1 MLQILAPKTM
11 TSTCSMSS
19 QRPSTTSPILG
30 DLSREV
36 KNMYEAGVPNLPVNC
51 ALNIH
56 YSTVL
61 MYHTTEYISSSI
73 EIEINNNKTTAPF
86 EFEEYHSG
94 SNGQI
99 AATTTLKAT
108 NMHQQ
113 TIVKATASVALHG
126 KYIAENLLGS
136 QSGEGAVVQTTLFG
150 RTFVSSGHR
159 HGMASATR
167 ATIGEDVSDVKPP
180 TALKSHKANVEISPA
195 PAAKDEVSY
204 TYTLIYILIYIK
216 VHTLLNK

>member
-1 MLQILAPKTM
+1 MEFIKLGFSFNRLKEKMLQILAPKTM
-11 TSTCSMSS
+11 TSSMSS

-61 MYHTTEYISSSI
+61 MYPNTTKYLSSSI

-126 KYIAENLLGS
+126 KYIAENLLAS
-136 QSGEGAVVQTTLFG
+136 QSGEGAVV
-150 RTFVSSGHR
+150 
-159 HGMASATR
+159 
-167 ATIGEDVSDVKPP
+167 IGEVVNDAKPP

-204 TYTLIYILIYIK
+204 TYTLTLIYIYIIIYI
-216 VHTLLNK
+216 

>member
-11 TSTCSMSS
+11 TSTCSMST

-61 MYHTTEYISSSI
+61 MYPNTTKYLSSSI

-150 RTFVSSGHR
+150 RTLVSSGHR
-159 HGMASATR
+159 HGTASATR
-167 ATIGEDVSDVKPP
+167 AAGEDVSDAKPP

-204 TYTLIYILIYIK
+204 TYTLIYIYKGAHTSKYIG
-216 VHTLLNK
+216 

>member
-11 TSTCSMSS
+11 TSTCSMST

-61 MYHTTEYISSSI
+61 MYPNTTKYLSSSI

-126 KYIAENLLGS
+126 KYIAENLLAS

-150 RTFVSSGHR
+150 RTLVSSGHR
-159 HGMASATR
+159 HGTASATR
-167 ATIGEDVSDVKPP
+167 AAGEDVSDAKPP

-204 TYTLIYILIYIK
+204 TYTLIYIYK
-216 VHTLLNK
+216 GAHTFK

>member
-1 MLQILAPKTM
+1 MEFINRLKEKMLQILAPKTM
-11 TSTCSMSS
+11 TSSMSS

-61 MYHTTEYISSSI
+61 MYPNTTKYLSSSI

-136 QSGEGAVVQTTLFG
+136 QSGEGAVV
-150 RTFVSSGHR
+150 
-159 HGMASATR
+159 
-167 ATIGEDVSDVKPP
+167 IGEVVSDAKPP

-204 TYTLIYILIYIK
+204 TYTLIYIYF
-216 VHTLLNK
+216 

>member
-1 MLQILAPKTM
+1 MEFINRLKEKMLQILAPKTM
-11 TSTCSMSS
+11 TSSMSS

-61 MYHTTEYISSSI
+61 MYPNTTKYLSSSI

-136 QSGEGAVVQTTLFG
+136 QSGEGAVV
-150 RTFVSSGHR
+150 
-159 HGMASATR
+159 
-167 ATIGEDVSDVKPP
+167 IGEVVSDAKPP

-204 TYTLIYILIYIK
+204 TYTLIYI
-216 VHTLLNK
+216 

>member
-19 QRPSTTSPILG
+19 QRPSPTSPILG

-61 MYHTTEYISSSI
+61 MYPNTTKYISSSI

-136 QSGEGAVVQTTLFG
+136 QSGEGAVV
-150 RTFVSSGHR
+150 
-159 HGMASATR
+159 
-167 ATIGEDVSDVKPP
+167 IGEVVSDAKPP

-204 TYTLIYILIYIK
+204 TYTLIYI
-216 VHTLLNK
+216 

>member
-11 TSTCSMSS
+11 TSSMSS

-61 MYHTTEYISSSI
+61 MYPNTTKYLSSSI

-136 QSGEGAVVQTTLFG
+136 QSGEGAVV
-150 RTFVSSGHR
+150 
-159 HGMASATR
+159 
-167 ATIGEDVSDVKPP
+167 IGEVVSDAKPP
-180 TALKSHKANVEISPA
+180 TALKSHKANVKISPA

-204 TYTLIYILIYIK
+204 TYTLIYIYK
-216 VHTLLNK
+216 GAHTSK

>member
-1 MLQILAPKTM
+1 
-11 TSTCSMSS
+11 
-19 QRPSTTSPILG
+19 
-30 DLSREV
+30 
-36 KNMYEAGVPNLPVNC
+36 MYEAGVPNLPVNC

-61 MYHTTEYISSSI
+61 MYQTKKYLASSI
-73 EIEINNNKTTAPF
+73 EIEINNTAPF

-126 KYIAENLLGS
+126 KYIAENLLAS

-150 RTFVSSGHR
+150 RTLVSSGHR
-159 HGMASATR
+159 HGTASATR
-167 ATIGEDVSDVKPP
+167 AAGEDVSDAKPP

-204 TYTLIYILIYIK
+204 TYTLIYLLIYIK
-216 VHTLLNK
+216 AHTLLNK